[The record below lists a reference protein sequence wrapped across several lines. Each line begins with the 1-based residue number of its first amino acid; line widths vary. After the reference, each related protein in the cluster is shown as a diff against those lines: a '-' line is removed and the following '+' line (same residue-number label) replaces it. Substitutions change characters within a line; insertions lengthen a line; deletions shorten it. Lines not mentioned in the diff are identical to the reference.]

1 MEIDRI
7 YQIYPCRKVAMLEA
21 LDEGGV
27 LKLSADLTEQ
37 LGPFGFELHPFLV
50 GWYNQRVGEKFFL
63 DFHSDT
69 LAFVVISQPSMFEN
83 AFLPYLANTKLE
95 ALHDPI
101 DECMLHYFS
110 RVTSRHPDTVAL
122 HDFQLGPSR
131 RPKVLVQTAGDV
143 SGAVR
148 FYQPEEAKEL
158 EEGKKYFPVCHHPT
172 WGGWFALRGVIVFA
186 KVKANLSRRLPADL
200 LTVEQVSELVK
211 QYNGNW
217 QDSIWRDVGRGNE
230 SGEKY
235 SDLAVKYFDTKPSER
250 MALIKNLLL
259 KE

>member
-1 MEIDRI
+1 
-7 YQIYPCRKVAMLEA
+7 MLET

-27 LKLSADLTEQ
+27 SKLGAELTEQ

-50 GWYNQRVGEKFFL
+50 GWYNERVGQKFFL
-63 DFHSDT
+63 DFASDT

-110 RVTSRHPDTVAL
+110 LVTSRHANTVTL
-122 HDFQLGPSR
+122 HDFQLSPSR
-131 RPKVLVQTAGDV
+131 RPKVLVQTAGHV

-148 FYQPEEAKEL
+148 FYQPEEVKKGEL
-158 EEGKKYFPVCHHPT
+158 EKGKKYFPVCHHPI

-200 LTVEQVSELVK
+200 LTEEQVLELVHR
-211 QYNGNW
+211 YNGNW
-217 QDSIWRDVGRGNE
+217 QDSIWRDVGRGGN
-230 SGEKY
+230 SCEKY

-250 MALIKNLLL
+250 MALIKDLLQ